1 MNERTD
7 FIVGKL
13 KEPERSVKRRRL
25 KAKKNVVQLTKKP
38 LSVRYAEVL
47 RLRQAL
53 LQTQSAVKP
62 SRLDRPGSE

>member
-1 MNERTD
+1 MNEGTD

-13 KEPERSVKRRRL
+13 KELERSVKRRRL
-25 KAKKNVVQLTKKP
+25 KEKKNVGQLTKKP

-53 LQTQSAVKP
+53 LQAQSVVKP
-62 SRLDRPGSE
+62 SQLDRPASE